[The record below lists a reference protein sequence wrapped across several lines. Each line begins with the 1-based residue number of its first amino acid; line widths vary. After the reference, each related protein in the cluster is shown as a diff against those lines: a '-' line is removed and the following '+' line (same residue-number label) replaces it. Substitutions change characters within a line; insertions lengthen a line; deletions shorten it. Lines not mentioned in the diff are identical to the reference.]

1 MTDDPQQDI
10 DSSFGDPRLGDFEDD
25 VSSTKQRSLFSIAGS
40 MLTEISFPKL
50 VFAWVLSI
58 AFPAVLLGLAPLAA
72 TAWAA
77 TLTDEIASYTS
88 IGAVLLLIIIAVIGW
103 FGWRPLLRMAET
115 NFWSLNALAIQPGY
129 AFFREAI
136 RHLTE
141 QAIGRQWGEM
151 ARARLRA
158 MSAAAAGF
166 LLCLLALFVMY
177 LVWPSTRWAGTPAD
191 LMALQRFIVPAV
203 ANAVVIVSAYLAG
216 AALIWG
222 IADATMDQP
231 LDLSAFDTIPD
242 GARRWRVAHL
252 SDVHV
257 VGERYG
263 FRIESG
269 RVGPRGNDRFQLAMD
284 RLAEI
289 HAADPVDL
297 ILITGDMTDAGLSIE
312 WAAFDDVLERHPRL
326 KERMYLLPGNH
337 DVNIVDRANPARLN
351 LPFSPTKRLRQ
362 LRTLSAM
369 ANLQGERV
377 TVIDGEHKTHTLT
390 SALANHRQNIER
402 FADEGGFRL
411 SFEVGKLWDDL
422 HPMLL
427 PPTTEDGL
435 GVVILNSNA
444 ETHFSFTNALG
455 FIPMDQARRLRE
467 LIRMYPRASW
477 IVALHHHLVEY
488 PTRVKAFSERIGT
501 ALVNGSWFVR
511 KLAPIA
517 KRAVIMHGH
526 RHIDWI
532 GACGP
537 LRIISAPSPVMG
549 HKDDPTHFYVHTL
562 ATSGDGRLF
571 LGEPQRVD
579 LSAKN

>member
-1 MTDDPQQDI
+1 MSEDR
-10 DSSFGDPRLGDFEDD
+10 SNKGFGDPRLGDFEDD
-25 VSSTKQRSLFSIAGS
+25 ASSTKQRSLFSIAGG

-50 VFAWVLSI
+50 LFAWVWSI
-58 AFPAVLLGLAPLAA
+58 ALPAILLGLAPLAA

-77 TLTDEIASYTS
+77 TLTDEIASFTGV
-88 IGAVLLLIIIAVIGW
+88 GAVILLIVSAAVGW

-115 NFWSLNALAIQPGY
+115 NFWSLNALAVQPGY

-141 QAIGRQWGEM
+141 QFIGRRWGEK
-151 ARARLRA
+151 ARAKMRA
-158 MSAAAAGF
+158 ASAAAAGI
-166 LLCLLALFVMY
+166 LLCAIALLVIY
-177 LVWPSTRWAGTPAD
+177 LIWPATRWAGTPAD
-191 LMALQRFIVPAV
+191 LVTLQRFIMPAI
-203 ANAVVIVSAYLAG
+203 ANAVVIVLAYLAG

-231 LDLSAFDTIPD
+231 LDLSAFDTIPAD
-242 GARRWRVAHL
+242 ARRWRVAHL

-269 RVGPRGNDRFQLAMD
+269 RVGPRGNDRFELAMD

-289 HAADPVDL
+289 DAEDPIDL

-312 WAAFDDVLERHPRL
+312 WAAFDDVLARHPKL
-326 KERMYLLPGNH
+326 KERIYLLPGNH
-337 DVNIVDRANPARLN
+337 DVNIVDRANPARLD
-351 LPFSPTKRLRQ
+351 LPFSQTKRLRQ
-362 LRTLSAM
+362 WRTMAAM

-377 TVIDGEHKTHTLT
+377 TVIDGKGKTHKLNTVL
-390 SALANHRQNIER
+390 RQHSGDAER
-402 FADEGGFRL
+402 FSDKGGFKL
-411 SFEVGKLWDDL
+411 SFEVGKLWDEL
-422 HPMLL
+422 HPMML
-427 PPTTEDGL
+427 PPEMEDGL

-455 FIPMDQARRLRE
+455 FIPMDQARRLRD
-467 LIRMYPRASW
+467 LIRMYPKASW
-477 IVALHHHLVEY
+477 IVAIHHHVVEY

-517 KRAVIMHGH
+517 HRAVVMHGH
-526 RHIDWI
+526 RHVDWI

-549 HKDDPTHFYVHTL
+549 HRDDPTHFYVHTL
-562 ATSGDGRLF
+562 ATSADGRLL
-571 LGEPQRVD
+571 LGQPQRVD
-579 LSAKN
+579 LSVET

>member
-1 MTDDPQQDI
+1 MSDELPQK
-10 DSSFGDPRLGDFEDD
+10 SFGDPRLGDFEDD

-50 VFAWVLSI
+50 IFAWVWSI
-58 AFPAVLLGLAPLAA
+58 GLPAILLGLAPLVA

-77 TLTDEIASYTS
+77 TLTDELLSFTG
-88 IGAVLLLIIIAVIGW
+88 IGAALLILISAVAGW

-115 NFWSLNALAIQPGY
+115 NFWSLNALAVQPGY
-129 AFFREAI
+129 AFVREAV

-141 QAIGRQWGEM
+141 QAIGRRWGEES
-151 ARARLRA
+151 RARMRA
-158 MSAAAAGF
+158 LSAAAAGIMLCAIA
-166 LLCLLALFVMY
+166 LLVAY
-177 LVWPSTRWAGTPAD
+177 LIWPATRWAGTPAD
-191 LMALQRFIVPAV
+191 LVSLQRFIMPAI
-203 ANAVVIVSAYLAG
+203 ANAVFIVSLYLAG

-231 LDLSAFDTIPD
+231 LDLAAFDPIPN

-284 RLAEI
+284 RLAQI
-289 HAADPVDL
+289 HAEDLVDL

-312 WAAFDDVLERHPRL
+312 WAAFDDVLSRHPALR
-326 KERMYLLPGNH
+326 ERIYLLPGNH
-337 DVNIVDRANPARLN
+337 DVNIVDRANPARLD
-351 LPFSPTKRLRQ
+351 LPFSQTKRLRQ
-362 LRTLSAM
+362 WRTLAAM
-369 ANLQGERV
+369 TNLQGERV
-377 TVIDGEHKTHTLT
+377 MIIDSDDKTRTL
-390 SALANHRQNIER
+390 AAAVGARKDDVER
-402 FADEGGFRL
+402 FSDQGGFRL
-411 SFEVGKLWDDL
+411 SFEIAKLWDEL
-422 HPMLL
+422 HPMML
-427 PPTTEDGL
+427 PPATEDGL

-455 FIPMDQARRLRE
+455 FIPMDQARRLRS
-467 LIRMYPRASW
+467 LIRMHPKASW
-477 IVALHHHLVEY
+477 IVAIHHHLVEY

-517 KRAVIMHGH
+517 HRAVVMHGH

-549 HKDDPTHFYVHTL
+549 HKDDPTHFYIHTL
-562 ATSGDGRLF
+562 ATSDDGRLL
-571 LGEPQRVD
+571 LGQPQRVD
-579 LSAKN
+579 LSASG

>member
-1 MTDDPQQDI
+1 MMSDDP
-10 DSSFGDPRLGDFEDD
+10 SNKSFGDPRLGDFEDD

-40 MLTEISFPKL
+40 MLSEISIPKL
-50 VFAWVLSI
+50 IFAWVLSI
-58 AFPAVLLGLAPLAA
+58 ALPAVLLGLAPLVA

-77 TLTDEIASYTS
+77 TLTDEIASFTG
-88 IGAVLLLIIIAVIGW
+88 IGAVILLIISAAIGW

-115 NFWSLNALAIQPGY
+115 NFWSLNALAVQPGY

-141 QAIGRQWGEM
+141 QAVARRWGEV
-151 ARARLRA
+151 ARAKLRA
-158 MSAAAAGF
+158 ISAAAAGVIM
-166 LLCLLALFVMY
+166 CLLAILVIY
-177 LVWPSTRWAGTPAD
+177 LVWPATRWAGTPAD
-191 LMALQRFIVPAV
+191 LVALQHFIMPAI
-203 ANAVVIVSAYLAG
+203 ANAVVIVSAYSAG

-231 LDLSAFDTIPD
+231 LDLAAFDTIPD

-269 RVGPRGNDRFQLAMD
+269 RVGPRGNDRFELAMD

-289 HAADPVDL
+289 HAEHPIDL

-312 WAAFDDVLERHPRL
+312 WAAFEDVLSRHPEL
-326 KERMYLLPGNH
+326 KARIYMLPGNH
-337 DVNIVDRANPARLN
+337 DVNIVDRANPARLD
-351 LPFSPTKRLRQ
+351 LPFSQTKRLRQ
-362 LRTLSAM
+362 WRTLAAM

-377 TVIDGEHKTHTLT
+377 TVIDADDKTHSLS
-390 SALANHRQNIER
+390 SALARHRQDAER
-402 FADEGGFRL
+402 FSDAGGFRL
-411 SFEVGKLWDDL
+411 SFEVAKLWDDL
-422 HPMLL
+422 HPMML
-427 PPTTEDGL
+427 PPETEDGL

-455 FIPMDQARRLRE
+455 FIPMDQARRLRD
-467 LIRMYPRASW
+467 LIRMHPKASW
-477 IVALHHHLVEY
+477 VVAIHHHVVEY

-517 KRAVIMHGH
+517 HRAVVMHGH

-532 GACGP
+532 GACGR
-537 LRIISAPSPVMG
+537 LRIVSAPSPVMG

-562 ATSGDGRLF
+562 ATSGDGRLL
-571 LGEPQRVD
+571 LGQPKRVD
-579 LSAKN
+579 LRVR

>member
-1 MTDDPQQDI
+1 MSEDP
-10 DSSFGDPRLGDFEDD
+10 SSKSFGDPRLGDFEDD

-50 VFAWVLSI
+50 IFAWVLSI
-58 AFPAVLLGLAPLAA
+58 GLPAILLGLAPLVA

-77 TLTDEIASYTS
+77 TLTDEIASFTG
-88 IGAVLLLIIIAVIGW
+88 IGAVLLLLISAVVGW
-103 FGWRPLLRMAET
+103 FGWKPLLRMAET
-115 NFWSLNALAIQPGY
+115 NFWSLNALAVQPGY

-136 RHLTE
+136 RHLSE
-141 QAIGRQWGEM
+141 QAVARRWGEKS
-151 ARARLRA
+151 RAKLRA
-158 MSAAAAGF
+158 MSAAAAGII
-166 LLCLLALFVMY
+166 LCLLAV
-177 LVWPSTRWAGTPAD
+177 LVITLIWPATRWAGTPGD
-191 LMALQRFIVPAV
+191 LVALRQFIVPAI
-203 ANAVVIVSAYLAG
+203 ANAVVIVSVYLAG
-216 AALIWG
+216 ASLIWG

-231 LDLSAFDTIPD
+231 LDLSAFDTIPE

-269 RVGPRGNDRFQLAMD
+269 RVGPRGNDRFELAMD

-289 HAADPVDL
+289 HAQDPVDL

-312 WAAFDDVLERHPRL
+312 WAAFDDVLARHPEL
-326 KERMYLLPGNH
+326 KARMYLLPGNH
-337 DVNIVDRANPARLN
+337 DVNIVDRANPARLD
-351 LPFSPTKRLRQ
+351 LPFSQTKRLRQ
-362 LRTLSAM
+362 LRTLAAM

-377 TVIDGEHKTHTLT
+377 TVINGNHETHSLT
-390 SALANHRQNIER
+390 SALGHHRRDVER
-402 FADEGGFRL
+402 YSDQGGFRL
-411 SFEVGKLWDDL
+411 SFEIGKLWDEL
-422 HPMLL
+422 HPMML
-427 PPTTEDGL
+427 PPKTEDGL

-467 LIRMYPRASW
+467 LIRMHPKASW
-477 IVALHHHLVEY
+477 IVAVHHHLVEY

-517 KRAVIMHGH
+517 HRAVVMHGH

-537 LRIISAPSPVMG
+537 LRIVSAPSPVMG
-549 HKDDPTHFYVHTL
+549 HKDDSTHFYVHTL
-562 ATSGDGRLF
+562 ATSGDGRLL

-579 LSAKN
+579 LSSKG